1 MAYKSY
7 SEKKNYD
14 EIFKVSNYVTS
25 TELVSSR
32 ETIEKT
38 KQHDAGMLMRKD
50 KQN

>member
-1 MAYKSY
+1 MAHKSY
-7 SEKKNYD
+7 SEKK
-14 EIFKVSNYVTS
+14 IMMRFLKLATMSLA

-32 ETIEKT
+32 ETIEKI